1 MKENRSACSSDT
13 LQLYC
18 VPFIEGQPAANLT
31 RKKPFFGGTPHV
43 L

>member
-1 MKENRSACSSDT
+1 MKENCSDCSSDT

-31 RKKPFFGGTPHV
+31 RKMPFLWNT
-43 L
+43 